1 MLIFFMK
8 IYAISDLH
16 LSFAV
21 NKPMD
26 IFGEI
31 WDDYLTKITTDWN
44 TKVCDDDIV
53 LIAGDISWAMR
64 AKEVFPDLDFISKL
78 NGKKIMIRGNHDYW
92 WTTISAVRRILPKN
106 IYAIQNDALKFGDY
120 IFCGT
125 RGWTVSE
132 TGVFETEHDH
142 KIFNSEVVRLEL
154 TLSAAKKLQK
164 NNEKIICMIHFP
176 PMNSKKEPSEFT
188 NLIEKYGVSKV
199 VYGHLHKNKKSF
211 SSPLYYIQNGV
222 EYYLTS
228 CDMLNFELVSIV

>member
-1 MLIFFMK
+1 
-8 IYAISDLH
+8 
-16 LSFAV
+16 
-21 NKPMD
+21 
-26 IFGEI
+26 
-31 WDDYLTKITTDWN
+31 
-44 TKVCDDDIV
+44 
-53 LIAGDISWAMR
+53 
-64 AKEVFPDLDFISKL
+64 
-78 NGKKIMIRGNHDYW
+78 
-92 WTTISAVRRILPKN
+92 TISAVRRILPKN

-188 NLIEKYGVSKV
+188 NLIEKYDVSKV